1 MKSIQIEKTW
11 KEKILEHIQIEEY
24 KELAQTL
31 QNLYLTKAIYP
42 HPKKIFNA
50 FNLCPFDKVRVVIL
64 GQDPYHGK
72 GQAHGLS
79 FSVEKGVPK
88 PPSLQNILKEIQDDV
103 GVPIPENG
111 DLSRLAE
118 QGVFLLN
125 SILTVE
131 AGKPGSHASI
141 GWEAFTDQ
149 MIELLSY
156 EKEHLVFLLWGN
168 YAKNKIGLID
178 AAKHCILRA
187 PHPSPF
193 SAHTGFMGCK
203 HFSKTNKY
211 LEENSLKPIEW

>member
-1 MKSIQIEKTW
+1 MKSIQIEKSW
-11 KEKILEHIQIEEY
+11 KEKILERIKLEEY
-24 KELAQTL
+24 KDLAQTL
-31 QNLYLTKAIYP
+31 QNLYLTKIIYP
-42 HPKKIFNA
+42 HPKNIFNA
-50 FNLCPFDKVRVVIL
+50 FNLCPFDKVKVVIL

-103 GVPIPENG
+103 GSPIPEDG
-111 DLSRLAE
+111 DLSRLAK

-131 AGKPGSHASI
+131 KGLPGSHASL
-141 GWEAFTDQ
+141 GWESFTDQ
-149 MIELLSY
+149 IIELLSC

-168 YAKNKIGLID
+168 YAKNKMGLID
-178 AAKHCILRA
+178 TTKHCVLSC

-211 LEENSLKPIEW
+211 LEENNLKPIEW